1 MTTLLLK
8 RALIV
13 ISKFN
18 FMYCTL
24 GLQEFDALNSSEV
37 NEFRFKMRKIGEE
50 IAENRKK
57 QTWQEKLFY
66 QFPPQISTNSFIL
79 TEYIKEKKFIKIAS
93 KFDNEY
99 DNYSENRSNE
109 KDIMQSSFT
118 FNVPP
123 NIKPKKLLEMI
134 LAKRATILNRRNERA
149 NEYILKVCGQDD
161 FLVGDYEIIE
171 FQYIQDCISRE
182 IIPTLV
188 TVHVDRV
195 PGK

>member
-1 MTTLLLK
+1 MTSEDNKNIYDIL
-8 RALIV
+8 A
-13 ISKFN
+13 
-18 FMYCTL
+18 

-66 QFPPQISTNSFIL
+66 QFPPRISTTSFIL
-79 TEYIKEKKFIKIAS
+79 TEYVKENKFIKIAS

-134 LAKRATILNRRNERA
+134 LAKKATILNRRNERT
-149 NEYILKVCGQDD
+149 NEYVLKVCGQDD
-161 FLVGDYEIIE
+161 FLVGEYEIIE

-182 IIPTLV
+182 ITPTLV